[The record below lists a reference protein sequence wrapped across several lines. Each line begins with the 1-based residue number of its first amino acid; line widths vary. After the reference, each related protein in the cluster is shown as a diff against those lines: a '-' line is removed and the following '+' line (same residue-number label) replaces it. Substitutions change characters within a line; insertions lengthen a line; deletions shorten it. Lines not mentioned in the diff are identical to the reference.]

1 MKFLLPGFNTNQLEK
16 GAKNK
21 WRWELL
27 TEKDSK
33 GEKWDVW
40 LKKPDVMGIAF
51 CEVCSKTINYKSNGK
66 TVLRNDAKDEDDK
79 KKHLIPCLV

>member
-1 MKFLLPGFNTNQLEK
+1 
-16 GAKNK
+16 
-21 WRWELL
+21 
-27 TEKDSK
+27 
-33 GEKWDVW
+33 
-40 LKKPDVMGIAF
+40 MGIAF